1 MRINEAMNFESNDKN
16 WKYDFGIMCKKYGR
30 DFIAILK
37 VMWSVNYDVQTQEE
51 FCEMNGIPISFFNKT
66 IK

>member
-1 MRINEAMNFESNDKN
+1 MEET
-16 WKYDFGIMCKKYGR
+16 
-30 DFIAILK
+30 FIAILK
-37 VMWSVNYDVQTQEE
+37 VMWVCDYDAQTQEE